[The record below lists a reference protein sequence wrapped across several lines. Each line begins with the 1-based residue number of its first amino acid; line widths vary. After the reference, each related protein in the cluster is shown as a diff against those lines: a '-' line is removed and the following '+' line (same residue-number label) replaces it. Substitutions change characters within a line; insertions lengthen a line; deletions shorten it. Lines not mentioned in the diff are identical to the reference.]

1 MVEKIE
7 NVSKRKKKTAAPYVP
22 QRAVIARL
30 LKNKHVKR
38 IAGFQSSAFADWA
51 PKVYEDYAESLKQLF
66 EKYPGLEHNFE
77 NSIFP
82 AATFNCSPDSISFM
96 HTDYNN
102 LPSGWCSITAGGQF
116 NAEESALLYIKQFK
130 VMVEFPSGAS
140 GFILSG
146 SVDHG
151 NTPLAAGEMRYSMT
165 QYCAGGLFRWVKYG
179 FKSAKAL
186 LAQTGGKV
194 LREAYDGVP
203 GSRWQ
208 SALDLFS
215 KLDEIAIDR
224 QKLPERPVHL
234 LNFKMNANQALWRA
248 HIDRLNRMCED
259 PVKGPEL
266 KRRLSLLK
274 GKAAQ
279 DFRLLLVERR
289 RIIEVLETAGG
300 DELKETEVLPQ
311 PPVGFVY
318 VVEEDATK
326 RPQHHPP
333 PVELAAASGRK
344 RPRDDDLDWEGQQK
358 REHMAF
364 KRTRTDSDQSE
375 QPRQPPLSVHLE
387 RAQGAGVV
395 AAAGGGRISYLQRR
409 HNQQLAWK
417 AAVAEI
423 IDTQLTM

>member
-1 MVEKIE
+1 MYHRHPMVIVDRDGRIVAVFVGKPDDRKWDTEVIQGACRAMDRASRKGLE
-7 NVSKRKKKTAAPYVP
+7 TGALTAKDRDHRRGAFLSLTTGVSFGGGQKMPGNLVNSKGKR
-22 QRAVIARL
+22 RLIARL

-38 IAGFQSSAFADWA
+38 IAGFQSSAFAYWA

-102 LPSGWCSITAGGQF
+102 LPSGWCGITAGGQF

-151 NTPLAAGEMRYSMT
+151 NTPLAAGETRYSMT

-224 QKLPERPVHL
+224 QKVFGE
-234 LNFKMNANQALWRA
+234 K
-248 HIDRLNRMCED
+248 
-259 PVKGPEL
+259 
-266 KRRLSLLK
+266 
-274 GKAAQ
+274 
-279 DFRLLLVERR
+279 
-289 RIIEVLETAGG
+289 
-300 DELKETEVLPQ
+300 
-311 PPVGFVY
+311 
-318 VVEEDATK
+318 
-326 RPQHHPP
+326 
-333 PVELAAASGRK
+333 
-344 RPRDDDLDWEGQQK
+344 
-358 REHMAF
+358 
-364 KRTRTDSDQSE
+364 
-375 QPRQPPLSVHLE
+375 
-387 RAQGAGVV
+387 
-395 AAAGGGRISYLQRR
+395 
-409 HNQQLAWK
+409 
-417 AAVAEI
+417 
-423 IDTQLTM
+423 